1 MQQRTT
7 KVRECSSGQET
18 RALVMIWNVSFQQ
31 SLLLLQPAHA
41 LGSTII
47 GMEPGIV
54 KAPVGLFSAVLQELL
69 VLAGLVEG
77 LAAEFQVG
85 FLVRHQQHLVL
96 AFALLL
102 LPRLEG
108 LLNLFQS
115 VLRLFLNLVLPASG
129 EDEGDFHGVI
139 FSCC

>member
-1 MQQRTT
+1 
-7 KVRECSSGQET
+7 
-18 RALVMIWNVSFQQ
+18 MIWNVSFQQ

-115 VLRLFLNLVLPASG
+115 VLRLFLNLLPASG